1 MTCPAATSNEAR
13 VRIRTGPLVAPVLS
27 RVVGML
33 AARAQCPID
42 RLDDAMLLTDA
53 VAAHA
58 PASARDDHVAISVRA
73 DDQRLELRVG
83 ELVEGGARKLVA
95 DGALPGVGN
104 VFEQV
109 ADEIVTEAEEGG
121 ETLVLRLTFRADAP
135 S

>member
-1 MTCPAATSNEAR
+1 VSSTATFNEATVR
-13 VRIRTGPLVAPVLS
+13 VRTGPLVAPVLS

-58 PASARDDHVAISVRA
+58 PANARNGHVVISVRA
-73 DDQRLELRVG
+73 DDHELELRVAS
-83 ELVEGGARKLVA
+83 LAAGGAKGLVA
-95 DGALPGVGN
+95 DADLPGVGN

-109 ADEIVTEAEEGG
+109 ADEMVTERGDDADD
-121 ETLVLRLTFRADAP
+121 LVLRLTFR